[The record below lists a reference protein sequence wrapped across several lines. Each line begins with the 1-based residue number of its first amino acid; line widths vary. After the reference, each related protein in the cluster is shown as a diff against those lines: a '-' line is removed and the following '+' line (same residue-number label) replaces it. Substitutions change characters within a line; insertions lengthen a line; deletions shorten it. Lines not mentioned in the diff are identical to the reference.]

1 MKVLTRGF
9 CPFRVESQ
17 ELFQAG
23 CALRLGQKSLCY
35 TQDVRPL
42 LHRETDPDRY
52 YCPLLRF
59 NLDSDLYTEIEKVL
73 APLLLVQDEEN
84 TAVNIWP
91 MLKGW
96 ADSKEKARSIHGQKL
111 VNISIHVRETLEE
124 IVCDLG

>member
-1 MKVLTRGF
+1 MRGF

-17 ELFQAG
+17 EMFQAG
-23 CALRLGQKSLCY
+23 CVLRLGQKTLCY

-42 LHRETDPDRY
+42 LRRKTDPDEY
-52 YCPLLRF
+52 YCPLLHF
-59 NLDSDLYTEIEKVL
+59 SLDSELYNEIEKVL

-96 ADSKEKARSIHGQKL
+96 ADSKDRARSANGKKL

-124 IVCDLG
+124 IVCDLR